1 MATYTSHLNLKL
13 PDYSDTADIKDLNDN
28 FKKIDDAIAS
38 GGTGGGT
45 GGIVVERDPTVPDW
59 AKQPSKPTYT
69 ADEVGALPSTT
80 KIPTVPTAIKNPYPL
95 TINGVEY
102 DGSEAKTVNIQTS
115 GGGESA
121 SLDTT
126 LTQYG
131 MAADAGAVGNA
142 LAQEKDAREEALNEL
157 KEAIDN
163 VSFETDKTLTLEDG
177 VLRVNMADKVEEDNT
192 LPVTSAAVYTEVG
205 NINALLATI

>member
-13 PDYSDTADIKDLNDN
+13 PDYSDVADIKDLNDN

-69 ADEVGALPSTT
+69 ADEVGALPITT
-80 KIPTVPTAIKNPYPL
+80 VIPTVPNAIKNPYPL

-102 DGSEAKTVNIQTS
+102 DGSEAKTVNIHPS

-126 LTQYG
+126 LTQHG

-142 LAQEKDAREEALNEL
+142 LAQETSAREESVASL
-157 KEAIDN
+157 KTYVDGVRFKPDE
-163 VSFETDKTLTLEDG
+163 TLTLKDG
-177 VLRVNMADKVEEDNT
+177 VLSVNTADKVEEDNT
-192 LPVTSAAVYTEVG
+192 LPVTSAAVYAEVG